1 MNGSDQDSDSLY
13 VTNQKEI
20 VSHAAMCYKVYPTIV
35 NNIPKDTNK
44 YNNTMH
50 DFAAMDN
57 ALAGSQ
63 RDIGESSNLA
73 QICLTYSFNFDDPKY
88 NDYVAVLS
96 VIAQASIDS
105 AKRRFDI
112 DIASEI
118 RRIRDD
124 MDIKKYKHPRFW
136 RTIRKGFEKE
146 RINPSLHCPMNYLQD
161 LKVGHAKHF
170 MDQIDLC
177 DLLIKEKVA
186 INRNAS
192 RKIEKLIEDYSID
205 YYNYA
210 TNELYSNG
218 EYDYN
223 NFILLRSNFDNLIND
238 IRSSSMSNKYRQ
250 LVLWLI
256 KRAFSTEPYLV
267 NNKKK
272 MLNRTNKNK
281 SVLFKVLYDVNPEL
295 FLSCFIKNN

>member
-1 MNGSDQDSDSLY
+1 
-13 VTNQKEI
+13 
-20 VSHAAMCYKVYPTIV
+20 
-35 NNIPKDTNK
+35 
-44 YNNTMH
+44 
-50 DFAAMDN
+50 
-57 ALAGSQ
+57 
-63 RDIGESSNLA
+63 
-73 QICLTYSFNFDDPKY
+73 
-88 NDYVAVLS
+88 
-96 VIAQASIDS
+96 
-105 AKRRFDI
+105 
-112 DIASEI
+112 
-118 RRIRDD
+118 
-124 MDIKKYKHPRFW
+124 
-136 RTIRKGFEKE
+136 
-146 RINPSLHCPMNYLQD
+146 MNYLQD

-177 DLLIKEKVA
+177 DLLIKEKVE

-238 IRSSSMSNKYRQ
+238 IRSSSISKKYRQ

-272 MLNRTNKNK
+272 MLNKTNKNK

>member
-124 MDIKKYKHPRFW
+124 MDIKKYKYPKFW
-136 RTIRKGFEKE
+136 KAIRKGFEKE
-146 RINPSLHCPMNYLQD
+146 RINSDLHCPMNYLQD
-161 LKVGHAKHF
+161 LKVGYAKYT
-170 MDQIDLC
+170 MDSIDLC
-177 DLLIKEKVA
+177 DLLIKEKVEV
-186 INRNAS
+186 NRNAS
-192 RKIEKLIEDYSID
+192 RKIEKLIEDYSFE

-238 IRSSSMSNKYRQ
+238 IRSSSMSKKYRQ

-256 KRAFSTEPYLV
+256 KRAFGTEPHLV
-267 NNKKK
+267 IHKKK
-272 MLNRTNKNK
+272 LSNKTNRNK

-295 FLSCFIKNN
+295 FLSCFIKNS